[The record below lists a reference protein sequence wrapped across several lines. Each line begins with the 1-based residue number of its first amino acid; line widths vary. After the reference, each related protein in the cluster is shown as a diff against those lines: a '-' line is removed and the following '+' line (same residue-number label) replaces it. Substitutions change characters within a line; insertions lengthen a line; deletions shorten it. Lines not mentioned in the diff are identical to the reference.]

1 MSENNTAD
9 IGFEKEIWDAA
20 CVLRGNMDASEYKN
34 VILGL
39 IFLKYI
45 SDSFEKKYQ
54 ELVNEGEGFEEDR
67 DEYTSENI
75 FFVPPGARWNDIAA
89 VAHEPEIGV
98 TIDNAMTAIEKENP
112 KLKNI
117 LPKTF
122 ARPELDKRRLGDVV
136 DLFKNIKMAE
146 GTDEK
151 DLLGRTYEYCLRN
164 FAEQEGKN
172 AGQFYTPSCVVRTIV
187 EILQPFNGRVYDPC
201 CGAGGMFV
209 QSAAFVKNHQGGIND
224 ISVYGQ
230 ESNPTTWKMAK
241 MNLAIRGIDCNL
253 GEIPEDTFLS
263 DQHKTLKAD
272 YIMANPPFN
281 LTPWGADKL
290 KEDQRWQYGMPPAS
304 NANFAWM
311 QHMIWHLAPEGKMG
325 MVLANGALSSQTSGE
340 GEIRRKIVEADLV
353 DCIISLP
360 TQLFYTTQIPVSL
373 WFLNKNKV
381 NPGKTLFIDARKLG
395 TMVSR
400 RLRELSDFTDNGNG
414 KKGDIQKL
422 ADTYNS
428 YVNGTLEDERGF
440 CAIVSTADILAQDGV
455 LTPGRYVGVGEDEED
470 EEPFEEKMKR
480 LTSELA
486 PMFDRT
492 IELQEEIK
500 SQLATI
506 GFWNAGE
513 FK

>member
-1 MSENNTAD
+1 MAEKNTAD

-45 SDSFEKKYQ
+45 SDSFEKKYI

-67 DEYTSENI
+67 DEYTSDNI
-75 FFVPPGARWNDIAA
+75 FFVPPGARWDDIAA
-89 VAHEPEIGV
+89 VAHEPEIGIA
-98 TIDNAMTAIEKENP
+98 IDNAMIAIEKENP

-117 LPKTF
+117 LPKNF

-136 DLFKNIKMAE
+136 DLFKNVKMAE

-209 QSAAFVKNHQGGIND
+209 QSAAFVKNHQGNINN

-263 DQHKTLKAD
+263 DQHPTLKAD
-272 YIMANPPFN
+272 YVMANPPFN
-281 LTPWGADKL
+281 LTPWGAEKL
-290 KEDQRWQYGMPPAS
+290 KEDQRWQYGTPPAA
-304 NANFAWM
+304 NANYAWM
-311 QHMIWHLAPEGKMG
+311 QHMIWHLAPEGRMG
-325 MVLANGALSSQTSGE
+325 MVLAKGSLSSEQNGE
-340 GEIRRKIVEADLV
+340 NIIRENIVRADLV
-353 DCIISLP
+353 DCIIMMP
-360 TQLFYTTQIPVSL
+360 GQLFYTTQIPVCL
-373 WFLNKNKV
+373 WFINKRKAH
-381 NPGKTLFIDARKLG
+381 PGKTLFIDASNMGTLVTRK
-395 TMVSR
+395 
-400 RLRELSDFTDNGNG
+400 LRELTSGDD
-414 KKGDIQKL
+414 GDIAKL
-422 ADTYNS
+422 AETYKA
-428 YVNGTLEDERGF
+428 YVNGTLEDQKGF
-440 CAIVSTADILAQDGV
+440 CAVATIQDIEAKGFI
-455 LTPGRYVGVGEDEED
+455 LTPGRYVGIEDLKDDGEPFTEKMERLTTELYSMFKKSHDLEDEITR
-470 EEPFEEKMKR
+470 K
-480 LTSELA
+480 LNSL
-486 PMFDRT
+486 
-492 IELQEEIK
+492 
-500 SQLATI
+500 
-506 GFWNAGE
+506 GF
-513 FK
+513 